1 MEKFA
6 PLRVL
11 AGLCLAL
18 AVAACANDGPNP
30 RAANIAPPPPPPN
43 PLQAQAPQQAPPQQ
57 MAQMPQQMTPQ
68 QQQQQQ
74 QPRAPQQAQPRGGAN
89 AGAMAG
95 LVMGGHLVSYKSM
108 EAAEAG
114 WQALVRKQPALQQL
128 RPYFVPVLVR
138 GEPWVRL
145 IAGDFPDRDEV
156 NRFCNWA
163 RAQQLYCAPM
173 PLAGAS
179 LENPSSIVSGG
190 GATSGGAASGGAPAA
205 ASQRQ
210 RQPRPAS
217 PPQSGLNDA
226 LPVPGPVAAPTP
238 VAPPVAAAPALVAP
252 APNANNVPAQPLA
265 PPLPPRRQPG
275 NPALP
280 Q

>member
-6 PLRVL
+6 ILRVL

-18 AVAACANDGPNP
+18 TVAACANEGPNP

-57 MAQMPQQMTPQ
+57 MAQMPQQMAQMPQ
-68 QQQQQQ
+68 QMTQQP
-74 QPRAPQQAQPRGGAN
+74 QPRAPQQAAAQPRGASA
-89 AGAMAG
+89 AGG
-95 LVMGGHLVSYKSM
+95 LPMGGHLVSYKSM

-114 WQALVRKQPALQQL
+114 WQALVRRQPALQQL
-128 RPYFVPVLVR
+128 RPYFVPVMVR

-145 IAGDFPDRDEV
+145 VAGDFPDRDEV

-179 LENPSSIVSGG
+179 LENPSSIMSGAG
-190 GATSGGAASGGAPAA
+190 GANGTAS
-205 ASQRQ
+205 RQ
-210 RQPRPAS
+210 RQPRPA
-217 PPQSGLNDA
+217 PAQQSGLNDP
-226 LPVPGPVAAPTP
+226 LPIPAPATPPTP

-252 APNANNVPAQPLA
+252 APAANNVPAQPLA

-275 NPALP
+275 NPSLP

>member
-1 MEKFA
+1 MEKFV

-18 AVAACANDGPNP
+18 AVGACATEGPNP

-43 PLQAQAPQQAPPQQ
+43 PLQAQAPQQAPQQQ
-57 MAQMPQQMTPQ
+57 MVQPQQMTPQ

-74 QPRAPQQAQPRGGAN
+74 QQQQRPQQQAAAQARGGSN
-89 AGAMAG
+89 AGAG
-95 LVMGGHLVSYKSM
+95 LAMGGHLVSFKSM

-114 WQALVRKQPALQQL
+114 WQALVRRQPALQQL
-128 RPYFVPVLVR
+128 RPYFVPVMVR

-145 IAGDFPDRDEV
+145 VAGDFPDRDEV

-179 LENPSSIVSGG
+179 LENPSSIMSGG
-190 GATSGGAASGGAPAA
+190 GASNNSAPAA
-205 ASQRQ
+205 AARQ
-210 RQPRPAS
+210 RQPRPAA
-217 PPQSGLNDA
+217 PPQSGLNDP
-226 LPVPGPVAAPTP
+226 LPVPAPAAAPT
-238 VAPPVAAAPALVAP
+238 PVAAAPALVAP
-252 APNANNVPAQPLA
+252 VPNANNTPAQPLA

-275 NPALP
+275 NPGLP

>member
-6 PLRVL
+6 TLRVL

-18 AVAACANDGPNP
+18 AASACASDGPDP
-30 RAANIAPPPPPPN
+30 RAASIAPPPPPPN
-43 PLQAQAPQQAPPQQ
+43 PLQAQPPQAAPPPQT
-57 MAQMPQQMTPQ
+57 AQMPQQP
-68 QQQQQQ
+68 
-74 QPRAPQQAQPRGGAN
+74 QPRAPQQAAAQPRAASN
-89 AGAMAG
+89 AG
-95 LVMGGHLVSYKSM
+95 LPMGGHLVSYKSM

-114 WQALVRKQPALQQL
+114 WQALVRRQPALQQL
-128 RPYFVPVLVR
+128 RPYFVPVMVR

-145 IAGDFPDRDEV
+145 VAGDFPDRNEV

-179 LENPSSIVSGG
+179 LENPSSIMSGG
-190 GATSGGAASGGAPAA
+190 GAAAGAAPAA
-205 ASQRQ
+205 AAQ
-210 RQPRPAS
+210 RQPRPA
-217 PPQSGLNDA
+217 PAQQSGLNDP
-226 LPVPGPVAAPTP
+226 LPIPAPAAPPTP

-252 APNANNVPAQPLA
+252 APNPNNVPPQPLA

-275 NPALP
+275 NPPLP

>member
-18 AVAACANDGPNP
+18 AVAACASEGPNP

-57 MAQMPQQMTPQ
+57 QMVQPQQMTQPQ
-68 QQQQQQ
+68 QQRPQQQ
-74 QPRAPQQAQPRGGAN
+74 AQAQPRSAGSASGGLA
-89 AGAMAG
+89 
-95 LVMGGHLVSYKSM
+95 MGGHLVSFKSM

-114 WQALVRKQPALQQL
+114 WQALVRRQPALQQL
-128 RPYFVPVLVR
+128 RPYFVPVMVR

-145 IAGDFPDRDEV
+145 VAGDFPDRDEV

-179 LENPSSIVSGG
+179 LENPSSLTGG
-190 GATSGGAASGGAPAA
+190 TSGGGAPAA
-205 ASQRQ
+205 SRQ
-210 RQPRPAS
+210 RQPRPAT

-226 LPVPGPVAAPTP
+226 LPVPGPAAAPTP
-238 VAPPVAAAPALVAP
+238 VAPPVAAAPALV

>member
-1 MEKFA
+1 MEKIA
-6 PLRVL
+6 TLRVL
-11 AGLCLAL
+11 ACLGLAL
-18 AVAACANDGPNP
+18 AVAACASEGPNP

-57 MAQMPQQMTPQ
+57 QMVQSQQMTQPQQMQQQRPQ
-68 QQQQQQ
+68 QQ
-74 QPRAPQQAQPRGGAN
+74 AQAQPRGGA
-89 AGAMAG
+89 GAATGG
-95 LVMGGHLVSYKSM
+95 LAMGGHLVSYKSM

-114 WQALVRKQPALQQL
+114 WQALVRRQPALQQL

-145 IAGDFPDRDEV
+145 VAGDFPDRDEV

-179 LENPSSIVSGG
+179 LENPSSIMSGG
-190 GATSGGAASGGAPAA
+190 GATSGGAPAA
-205 ASQRQ
+205 ARQ
-210 RQPRPAS
+210 RQPRPAA

-226 LPVPGPVAAPTP
+226 LPVPGPAAAPTP

-252 APNANNVPAQPLA
+252 AANANNVPAQPLA
-265 PPLPPRRQPG
+265 PPLPPRRQAT
-275 NPALP
+275 NPSLP

>member
-1 MEKFA
+1 MEKFV

-18 AVAACANDGPNP
+18 AVASCANEGPNP

-43 PLQAQAPQQAPPQQ
+43 PLQAQAPQQAAPQQ
-57 MAQMPQQMTPQ
+57 MVQPQQMMQQQQMQQQRPQ
-68 QQQQQQ
+68 QQ
-74 QPRAPQQAQPRGGAN
+74 AQAQPRSAGSASGGSTSS
-89 AGAMAG
+89 G
-95 LVMGGHLVSYKSM
+95 LAMGGHLVSYKSM
-108 EAAEAG
+108 EAAETG
-114 WQALVRKQPALQQL
+114 WQALVRRQPALQQL

-145 IAGDFPDRDEV
+145 VAGDFPDRDEV

-179 LENPSSIVSGG
+179 LENPSSLTG
-190 GATSGGAASGGAPAA
+190 GASGGGAPAA
-205 ASQRQ
+205 SRQ
-210 RQPRPAS
+210 RQPRPAA

-226 LPVPGPVAAPTP
+226 LPVPGPAAAPTP

-275 NPALP
+275 NPSLP